1 MTEPM
6 IQLDSLVGNE
16 FEVSIEGETVSGVF
30 RIDNFITFKWDAAT
44 GERVHEPF
52 RLVKMVQRDPENAV
66 NRWLRQTV
74 APDANRPRRELTIRA
89 VDDGTETRR
98 WVVKGAWVGQVQY
111 NVFDSASSEMVE
123 EIITVYYDAIEE
135 SWPATS

>member
-16 FEVSIEGETVSGVF
+16 FEVSIEGEAVSGMF
-30 RIDNFITFKWDAAT
+30 RVDDFITFKWDADTAR
-44 GERVHEPF
+44 RVHPPF

-74 APDANRPRRELTIRA
+74 APGADRPRRELTIRA

-98 WVVKGAWVGQVQY
+98 WVIKGAWVGEVQY
-111 NVFDSASSEMVE
+111 RVFDSASSEMVE
-123 EIITVYYDAIEE
+123 EIITVYYDDIEE